1 MKTNL
6 FAVTFAAGWLLV
18 WAGGASAIEP
28 RAAVEEET
36 LAWFEAEKAGKIE
49 VKFVA
54 KDASEAT
61 VMVRNLTNAPL
72 RLKLPEAFAAV
83 PIQAQ
88 MGMGMG
94 GMGGGGMGGMG
105 GGGMGGMGGGMMGGM
120 GGGMQGMGGGMGG
133 MGGGMMG
140 GGGMGGMGGG
150 GMGGMGGGMGMMR
163 VPAERQM
170 KLKVTTVCL
179 EHGKKD
185 PNPRVAYK
193 MVPAEEFTQDAR
205 VLEVCRLL
213 GYNRMTQNVAQAAA
227 WHLTDGLAWIELRNK
242 VKSEDPFTRRV
253 TMWFHPQELFQA
265 SLVVASTN
273 HLSEATTPTSTS
285 EPTDNYETN

>member
-1 MKTNL
+1 MRMNL

-18 WAGGASAIEP
+18 WAGGAQAIEP
-28 RAAVEEET
+28 RATVEEET

-49 VKFVA
+49 IKFVP

-61 VMVRNLTNAPL
+61 VLVRNLTNAPL
-72 RLKLPEAFAAV
+72 RLQLPETFAAV
-83 PIQAQ
+83 PVQAQ
-88 MGMGMG
+88 MGMGM
-94 GMGGGGMGGMG
+94 GGMGGMG
-105 GGGMGGMGGGMMGGM
+105 GGGMGGMGGMGGGGMGGMGGMM

-140 GGGMGGMGGG
+140 GMGGGGMG

-179 EHGKKD
+179 EHGKTD

-193 MVPAEEFTQDAR
+193 MIPAEDFTQDAR

-213 GYNRMTQNVAQAAA
+213 GYSRMTQNVAQAAA
-227 WHLTDGLAWIELRNK
+227 WHLTDNLAWVQLRNK
-242 VKSEDPFTRRV
+242 VKSENPFTRQV

-273 HLSEATTPTSTS
+273 HLTEEASAAAVGKS
-285 EPTDNYETN
+285 DGNYEAK